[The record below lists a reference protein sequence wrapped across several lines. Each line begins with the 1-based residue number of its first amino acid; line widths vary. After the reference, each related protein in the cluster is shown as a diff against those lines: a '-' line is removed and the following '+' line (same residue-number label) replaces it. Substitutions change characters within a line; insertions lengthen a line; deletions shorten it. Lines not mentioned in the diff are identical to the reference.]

1 MSMNSTIW
9 KQFNPAIF
17 FKDLQIP
24 ANWETLEDFV
34 NWYMESKIPMMIPWN
49 AEVVR
54 SDDAVAI
61 CLFRQGAYQV
71 ELYLIYP
78 QMYIRAHTHPRMEV
92 ITMELGGGGLSPRQP
107 NNTSRIWGDTY
118 SKLMP
123 GEFHGGETGTLLG
136 NGFCILSFEKW
147 NDPNEMTSAAAHWK
161 GELQGPIQAQLIKD
175 KNQISYVTDDYADI
189 TQPETGNCI

>member
-1 MSMNSTIW
+1 MSMNSPIW
-9 KQFNPAIF
+9 KQFDSSVF

-24 ANWETLEDFV
+24 PDWETLEDFV

-71 ELYLIYP
+71 ELYLVYP
-78 QMYIRAHTHPRMEV
+78 QMYIRNHSHPRMEV
-92 ITMELGGGGLSPRQP
+92 ITMDLGGGSLSPRQP
-107 NNTSRIWGDTY
+107 NNTSRTWGDT
-118 SKLMP
+118 STKILS
-123 GEFHGGETGTLLG
+123 GEYHGGETGSLLG

-147 NDPNEMTSAAAHWK
+147 HNVDEMTSAAIQWK
-161 GELQGPIQAQLIKD
+161 GELQGPIQTSLIKTHKPDAVIIPD
-175 KNQISYVTDDYADI
+175 KYADVTDAFI
-189 TQPETGNCI
+189 NL